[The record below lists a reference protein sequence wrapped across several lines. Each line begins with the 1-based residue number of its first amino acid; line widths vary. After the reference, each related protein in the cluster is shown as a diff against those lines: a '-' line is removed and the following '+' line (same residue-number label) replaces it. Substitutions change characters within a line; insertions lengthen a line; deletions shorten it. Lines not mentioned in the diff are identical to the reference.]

1 MTQRPGR
8 ILTLVGVILVL
19 GFYAEALVHAP
30 VTGQDL
36 RNFYAAATLL
46 QHGGNPYDAG
56 PFLGQ
61 QEALYH
67 PIHAA
72 DRAALAGNPYVQ
84 GPPLAIAL
92 MPFVGAAPSTV
103 YVFWAVTLG
112 LCAAMALVTLARLW
126 PTARSTRR
134 AFLLLISPV
143 TFLGILLGQPDAVLL
158 LALVLALWTLE
169 RDHPWSSGLSGLL
182 LTVGLIKPQLI
193 AGPIVLLAVL
203 AWRRG
208 RLAPYAGGVLGGT
221 ALFLALSLIVAGPA
235 VVGGW
240 IGELAGFG
248 ASTVY
253 TQVDISSLTTLYV
266 GWAPRGLSL
275 ILLALAL
282 MGWAAL
288 CVYTWQKGGTSEDPR
303 WWLGVGLVGWLLVTP
318 YAHPHDDILLLPAVW
333 LLLGRAPSPPA
344 HADPSL
350 GSAEP
355 TAQPALP
362 VRGRGEHKCP
372 SPRRPSAGGEGS
384 EGRNVRVVNRGLVL
398 VLVITLVAA
407 WWLLPMTSVLGL
419 RPPLIRGLG
428 IVPVA
433 LLLVALLSLRPRAGD
448 LSAPARQ
455 RSVGGWRPIGLL
467 ALGTTS
473 PRPSGKRRWSV
484 TPRTPSRW
492 PYPKPRRRRT

>member
-1 MTQRPGR
+1 MSNSTSTTQRPGHA
-8 ILTLVGVILVL
+8 LTLIGVVLVL
-19 GFYAEALVHAP
+19 GFYAEVLAHAP

-46 QHGGNPYDAG
+46 RHGGNPYDAG
-56 PFLGQ
+56 PFLAR

-103 YVFWAVTLG
+103 YVLWAVTLG
-112 LCAAMALVTLARLW
+112 LCAAMALVVLARLW
-126 PTARSTRR
+126 PAARSTRR

-169 RDHPWSSGLSGLL
+169 RDHVWSSGLSGLL

-208 RLAPYAGGVLGGT
+208 RLAPYAGGVLGGA

-240 IGELAGFG
+240 AGELAGFG

-266 GWAPRGLSL
+266 GWAPHGLSL
-275 ILLALAL
+275 ILSALAL
-282 MGWAAL
+282 MGWVAL
-288 CVYTWQKGGTSEDPR
+288 CAYTWQRGGTSEAPR
-303 WWLGVGLVGWLLVTP
+303 WWLSVGLVGWLLVTP

-333 LLLGRAPSPPA
+333 LLLGR
-344 HADPSL
+344 
-350 GSAEP
+350 E
-355 TAQPALP
+355 
-362 VRGRGEHKCP
+362 
-372 SPRRPSAGGEGS
+372 PSAS
-384 EGRNVRVVNRGLVL
+384 KRPATAVAWQTTGRPRSGVGWMRRAFVRRGAMLSLAVL
-398 VLVITLVAA
+398 LVAA

-419 RPPLIRGLG
+419 RPPLVRGLG

-433 LLLVALLSLRPRAGD
+433 LLLVALLSLRPRARD
-448 LSAPARQ
+448 LSAPAR
-455 RSVGGWRPIGLL
+455 
-467 ALGTTS
+467 
-473 PRPSGKRRWSV
+473 RRE
-484 TPRTPSRW
+484 
-492 PYPKPRRRRT
+492 RRRLAANRAIGSGYNVS

>member
-8 ILTLVGVILVL
+8 ILTLIGVILVL

-56 PFLGQ
+56 PFLAR

-103 YVFWAVTLG
+103 YVYWAVTLG

-182 LTVGLIKPQLI
+182 LTIGLIKPQLI

-208 RLAPYAGGVLGGT
+208 RLAPYTGGVLGGA
-221 ALFLALSLIVAGPA
+221 ALFLALSLLGASPT

-240 IGELAGFG
+240 AGGLVGFG
-248 ASTVY
+248 RATVY
-253 TQVDISSLTTLYV
+253 NQVDISSLTTLYV
-266 GWAPRGLSL
+266 GWAPHGLSL
-275 ILLALAL
+275 ILSALAL
-282 MGWAAL
+282 LGWIGLCTWAWRAA
-288 CVYTWQKGGTSEDPR
+288 GAGRDER
-303 WWLGVGLVGWLLVTP
+303 WWLGVGLVGWLLATP

-333 LLLGRAPSPPA
+333 LLYIHNPTMQGMIGSISFSCSKANKYILR
-344 HADPSL
+344 SL
-350 GSAEP
+350 FSNS
-355 TAQPALP
+355 L
-362 VRGRGEHKCP
+362 H
-372 SPRRPSAGGEGS
+372 
-384 EGRNVRVVNRGLVL
+384 L
-398 VLVITLVAA
+398 A
-407 WWLLPMTSVLGL
+407 WWLMPMMSVLGL
-419 RPPLIRGLG
+419 RPPGTRGLG
-428 IVPVA
+428 IIPILLIA
-433 LLLVALLSLRPRAGD
+433 LVYGAARPTFAMQPTPH
-448 LSAPARQ
+448 PAVVT
-455 RSVGGWRPIGLL
+455 SS
-467 ALGTTS
+467 TS
-473 PRPSGKRRWSV
+473 PK
-484 TPRTPSRW
+484 
-492 PYPKPRRRRT
+492 